1 MNARGYDVVLCFSN
15 VPVVGKR
22 QLGAQDLRLP
32 GYNLDASQI
41 AFKRRKRLLLNKKQR
56 QKYASEV
63 IRTRKEIRKARKKNP
78 KTLEHLREIAS
89 QGGEMGKKQ
98 IVEK

>member
-1 MNARGYDVVLCFSN
+1 VA
-15 VPVVGKR
+15 GKR

-32 GYNLDASQI
+32 GYNLDAIQI
-41 AFKRRKRLLLNKKQR
+41 AFKRRKRFLLNIKQR
-56 QKYASEV
+56 QKYASELGK
-63 IRTRKEIRKARKKNP
+63 RSWKARKMNP

-89 QGGEMGKKQ
+89 QGGEIGKIQ